1 MSSPEDEQTV
11 LFVIEDWREGRL
23 AMTYR
28 RLHFIDEHQLVLQLC
43 DMVRSLLRLFFF
55 WVFFKGMQEM
65 GCTTLETALV
75 R

>member
-23 AMTYR
+23 AMTFR
-28 RLHFIDEHQLVLQLC
+28 RLHFIDEHQHVLQLC
-43 DMVRSLLRLFFF
+43 DIVRSLLRLFFL
-55 WVFFKGMQEM
+55 FFKGMQEM

>member
-28 RLHFIDEHQLVLQLC
+28 RLHFIDEHQHVLQLC
-43 DMVRSLLRLFFF
+43 DTVRSLLRLFFF
-55 WVFFKGMQEM
+55 VFFKGMQEI
-65 GCTTLETALV
+65 GCTALETALV